1 LEQGGIKREGYIRI
15 DKKKIDG
22 LHERLK
28 GLLSGGDESSKIIG
42 RVMLRGSMV
51 YSLRLELEIQVNE
64 MIEFIMGVLP
74 YQKNDLLLLPED
86 QFFMTIDRARVAYE
100 RQNKVKNG

>member
-1 LEQGGIKREGYIRI
+1 
-15 DKKKIDG
+15 
-22 LHERLK
+22 
-28 GLLSGGDESSKIIG
+28 LSGGDESSKIIG
-42 RVMLRGSMV
+42 RVMLKGSMV

>member
-1 LEQGGIKREGYIRI
+1 
-15 DKKKIDG
+15 
-22 LHERLK
+22 
-28 GLLSGGDESSKIIG
+28 LSGGDESSKIIG

>member
-1 LEQGGIKREGYIRI
+1 
-15 DKKKIDG
+15 
-22 LHERLK
+22 
-28 GLLSGGDESSKIIG
+28 
-42 RVMLRGSMV
+42 MLRGSMV